1 MDKDIG
7 NFTEPVLRVC
17 PVPRHVVGFIG
28 GNHGARP
35 RDHVEVQ
42 HHDYEAEYDPSDPYS
57 EWRVFQKSL
66 KTFGHYLEIIQMH
79 LDEIQFGATNWAYLL
94 PNKRFGGF
102 YIDNGRKPKRTQLD
116 RAMRA
121 YRVLEG
127 MDLTYEVYG
136 HLLRGDGTVI
146 GLVTEAAKGRMIKLS
161 DRQLIYSAICTIQRR
176 GCLYR
181 GCGTNR
187 FMISPEG
194 KVRLLEL
201 FSLIPYSREHLR
213 ELEKDAELWHWEEL
227 AELFEEFKTHGRYG
241 DWPERPLGGLFLY
254 PSPNFFIT
262 YHIPLWEGFE
272 LVPWADS
279 ERVNSRQTRR
289 RTITSDSASSSI
301 TEISSG
307 SDVEDRPLNALEI
320 SLYRSSRGT
329 QRAARIIF
337 HPYRTTGNR
346 DNTLMIGYDN
356 TGSSRSR
363 HVNRN

>member
-1 MDKDIG
+1 
-7 NFTEPVLRVC
+7 
-17 PVPRHVVGFIG
+17 
-28 GNHGARP
+28 
-35 RDHVEVQ
+35 
-42 HHDYEAEYDPSDPYS
+42 
-57 EWRVFQKSL
+57 
-66 KTFGHYLEIIQMH
+66 
-79 LDEIQFGATNWAYLL
+79 
-94 PNKRFGGF
+94 
-102 YIDNGRKPKRTQLD
+102 
-116 RAMRA
+116 MRA

-136 HLLRGDGTVI
+136 HLLRSDGTVI

-161 DRQLIYSAICTIQRR
+161 DRLLIYSTISTIQGR

-194 KVRLLEL
+194 KVRLLEV
-201 FSLIPYSREHLR
+201 FSLVRYPREQVR
-213 ELEKDAELWHWEEL
+213 KLEKDAELWHWAEL

-241 DWPERPLGGLFLY
+241 DCRLPPDRFTTSPKNLQLIAPLPGPERPLGGLFLY

-279 ERVNSRQTRR
+279 KRVNNRQPRR
-289 RTITSDSASSSI
+289 RTITSGSDSSSI
-301 TEISSG
+301 TEVSSG

-320 SLYRSSRGT
+320 SLYRQPRGT

-337 HPYRTTGNR
+337 HPYRTTRNR
-346 DNTLMIGYDN
+346 SEALMLGYDN
-356 TGSSRSR
+356 TGGSRSS
-363 HVNRN
+363 HVSRN